1 MTNIPDLCK
10 DDLKLWKGVD
20 LTTIPPMII
29 ETYIDLRNLPA
40 DQTLVLMDDEKHPW
54 TVAKSRGKSKKLFRE
69 MVN

>member
-40 DQTLVLMDDEKHPW
+40 DQTLVLMDDENILGQWQNH
-54 TVAKSRGKSKKLFRE
+54 VAKSKKSF
-69 MVN
+69 